1 MKAYK
6 YLLSGFL
13 VGSALTIYNYFVFV
27 VFDFYPDFILSSIT
41 DKSHILAL
49 VFIKGFFVGIIL
61 SWLFSVAYNHIYR
74 DDGKNQNLLL
84 GILFFAIYGIFAM
97 VSFTLGDWYFMGTDE
112 GMFVY
117 LTFDGVIETFIA
129 TVPIRFFYSK

>member
-6 YLLSGFL
+6 YLLSGL
-13 VGSALTIYNYFVFV
+13 AVGSVLAVYNYFVFV
-27 VFDFYPDFILSSIT
+27 VFDFYPDSVLYSMT
-41 DKSHILAL
+41 DKNHILAL
-49 VFIKGFFVGIIL
+49 IFIKGFFVGIVL
-61 SWLFSVAYNHIYR
+61 SWLFFVAYYHIYN
-74 DDGKNQNLLL
+74 DNGKNKNLLL
-84 GILFFAIYGIFAM
+84 GILFFALYGIFAM

-129 TVPIRFFYSK
+129 TIPIRFFYSK